1 MGAAL
6 KGKEEKE
13 GRKEKRK
20 EKEFYCSALG
30 RHGFDPWPGAGGS
43 RTAATQIQSLAW
55 DLPYAMGVA
64 I

>member
-1 MGAAL
+1 M
-6 KGKEEKE
+6 KGKKTVIIKFWVL
-13 GRKEKRK
+13 KEKRK